1 VILTPW
7 EAVSVVEPVPETEE
21 VLAQLEAFGGEG
33 TKAKLLAMGR
43 RVRAIVPECVGLSL
57 GVLADGLTFTL
68 VASSDEIASLDAVQY
83 LDGGPCIVAAQ
94 DDEVIRVD
102 RIEDLDEDK
111 WRMFASSTAAA
122 GIASTLTMPIMEQ
135 GRVTG
140 TVNLYA
146 STPDAFDDHHD
157 ALADALGASAAKAV
171 TNADLPFR
179 TRLAAAQAPQRLSDE
194 DQINIAVGVI
204 ATNQA
209 VDLAT
214 ARERLRTAA
223 ARAGVTEVQVAHALR
238 AILIG

>member
-1 VILTPW
+1 
-7 EAVSVVEPVPETEE
+7 VEPVPESEE
-21 VLAQLEAFGGEG
+21 VLAQLEAIGGEG

-83 LDGGPCIVAAQ
+83 LDGGPCIVGAQ

-102 RIEDLDEDK
+102 HIDDLDEDQ

-122 GIASTLTMPIMEQ
+122 GIASTLTLPIMEQ
-135 GRVTG
+135 HGRVTG

-146 STPDAFDDHHD
+146 STPDAFDNHHD
-157 ALADALGASAAKAV
+157 DLADVLGASAAKAV

-179 TRLAAAQAPQRLSDE
+179 TRLAAAQAPQRLNDE

-204 ATNQA
+204 AANQA

-238 AILIG
+238 AILSR